1 MEVERV
7 CKVGSPL
14 DKAIFGPRVMWRQE
28 GVLRFE
34 IHSSARPLALGKL
47 RAIGQKNEN
56 GHDLDRESDADK
68 NGS

>member
-1 MEVERV
+1 MQGGFAF
-7 CKVGSPL
+7 KQS
-14 DKAIFGPRVMWRQE
+14 DFGARVMWRQE